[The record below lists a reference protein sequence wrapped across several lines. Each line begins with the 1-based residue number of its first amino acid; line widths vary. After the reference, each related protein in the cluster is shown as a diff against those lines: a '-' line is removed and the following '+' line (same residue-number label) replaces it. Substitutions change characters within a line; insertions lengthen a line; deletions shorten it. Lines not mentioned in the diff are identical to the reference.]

1 MIEWKRLPLAAIISF
16 AVAGL
21 INTVKHGWQGL
32 LPVIGVI
39 SFSKDFP
46 IASFIIPI
54 AMGVLA
60 LLVAF
65 AYLAYRY
72 FGYALVPGEI
82 RVRQGVINRRQ
93 LLLPFERV
101 QSVKARQPFYLRPFN
116 LVILDVESAGSKG
129 SEISL
134 PGLPEQDA
142 QDIRRDIMAFK
153 DNKKVE
159 REETTQIEDTG
170 EPLIKLSLNDLIRH
184 GFVSRQAF
192 LIIGAIIGFGGG
204 LFDQW
209 GPVFDFIEAYIE
221 DILGA
226 LGLFTGIIIGILSL
240 ICLIIIGLLV
250 SILITVIRFYGFTLR
265 SAGDVY
271 HIKHGLIERH
281 ERNLPLSKIQ
291 SFKVQQSITG
301 RWVKRAVGKIIQ
313 AGQGTGE
320 GDFNVR
326 KKAELLPGLD
336 RDSLQRFQKDL
347 YPDFEPK
354 SIRLRSVLK
363 GYAYFLIGIWTAIFI
378 IPTFGNLLAGNNW
391 GMLFLAIP
399 ALLAP
404 LCFKEQRNRQYG
416 LSADYGL
423 VTGGLFTRWRLVF
436 PLYKVQN
443 IALSQNPIQRRK
455 GTATL
460 TIALAGERI
469 TIPYMPLETARAWQD
484 YILYKVESSD
494 QRWM

>member
-1 MIEWKRLPLAAIISF
+1 MIEWKRLPLAAVITF
-16 AVAGL
+16 AANGL
-21 INTVKHGWQGL
+21 VNAVKHGWQGL
-32 LPVIGVI
+32 VPLAAGL
-39 SFSKDFP
+39 SFSGKFLSL
-46 IASFIIPI
+46 ALIIPI
-54 AMGVLA
+54 AVGVLA
-60 LLVAF
+60 LLIAF
-65 AYLAYRY
+65 SYLAYRY
-72 FGYALVPGEI
+72 FGYALVAGEI

-101 QSVKARQPFYLRPFN
+101 QSVKTRQPFYLRPFN

-134 PGLPEQDA
+134 PGLPEKDA

-153 DNKKVE
+153 DNKKSP
-159 REETTQIEDTG
+159 REEIAEV
-170 EPLIKLSLNDLIRH
+170 EEEAAPLIILSLNDLIRH

-209 GPVFDFIEAYIE
+209 DPLFDLIETYIE
-221 DILGA
+221 DFLGA
-226 LGLFTGIIIGILSL
+226 FSLFAG
-240 ICLIIIGLLV
+240 IIIGLLSFIALIIFGLLA
-250 SILITVIRFYGFTLR
+250 SILITVIRFYGFKLR
-265 SAGDVY
+265 PADDVY

-281 ERNLPLSKIQ
+281 ERNLPFAKIQ

-320 GDFNVR
+320 GDFNIR

-336 RDSLQRFQKDL
+336 RDSLNRFQSHL
-347 YPDFEPK
+347 YPNFDAK
-354 SIRLRSVLK
+354 SVQLHSVLK

-378 IPTFGNLLAGNNW
+378 FPTIGNLIAGNSW
-391 GMLFLAIP
+391 GVLFLAIP
-399 ALLAP
+399 AIIAP

-423 VTGGLFTRWRLVF
+423 VTGGLFTRWRLIF